1 MSIIGFMQLINV
13 ATYLVDLV
21 KKGDVKNINDYLDDY
36 KQFPKYIIKNAMN
49 STDDLEIKE
58 LETLN
63 FDKTILGFDQK
74 EIDNLFK
81 DVLPVFEPANNN
93 FQNVD
98 MGEIKAPNSQV
109 RMVQLFLDST
119 SEPKLKEMID
129 YLKSVYKIDNLTD
142 TVFKAVENEY
152 NNSKANT

>member
-58 LETLN
+58 LVGFHRNKDIMKKITNIERKKVIWRYVLKWLNKPITNDGLLGINVRIGLKHLKNLDKAPLTLN
-63 FDKTILGFDQK
+63 GTICK
-74 EIDNLFK
+74 
-81 DVLPVFEPANNN
+81 
-93 FQNVD
+93 
-98 MGEIKAPNSQV
+98 
-109 RMVQLFLDST
+109 
-119 SEPKLKEMID
+119 
-129 YLKSVYKIDNLTD
+129 
-142 TVFKAVENEY
+142 
-152 NNSKANT
+152 